1 MIVIMARVTV
11 GRNHNLEAIS
21 PKLPGEGYTDIVCR
35 VRIYLISLEGRVAV
49 VSDSAVFFTVP
60 VLHLHELLCR
70 IFFA

>member
-11 GRNHNLEAIS
+11 GRNHNLEAVS
-21 PKLPGEGYTDIVCR
+21 PKLLGKSHTDIVCGI
-35 VRIYLISLEGRVAV
+35 RIHLISLEGLVAV
-49 VSDSAVFFTVP
+49 VTGSAVFFTVP

>member
-11 GRNHNLEAIS
+11 GRNHNLKPAS
-21 PKLPGEGYTDIVCR
+21 PKLPGESYTDIVCR
-35 VRIYLISLEGRVAV
+35 VRIHLISLEGLVAV
-49 VSDSAVFFTVP
+49 VTGSAVFFTVP